1 MKFLKEQT
9 KTQTKPQLHYKTKM
23 LIIEAKARGLYQWA
37 DNLVRFFQDLL
48 ESFHLSEL
56 LEILY
61 EY

>member
-1 MKFLKEQT
+1 
-9 KTQTKPQLHYKTKM
+9 M